1 MLQQKIILFLLI
13 MFGWI
18 AGFEIFIPG
27 IWEKTGYYITSSPAI
42 FTLVLISPMVA
53 FFGTAMA
60 WKTVLSVYRCQKN
73 PVLLLKYIIGEFAI
87 SNTIPSFGNAGRL
100 ARAALL
106 STQGVKVSISLSS
119 VVIDAILSTFQTV
132 LVMAL
137 ILALGSYGIISVGG
151 DLLLLLRVF
160 LPSALIV
167 LIIFLIF
174 AKFKLKGIV
183 KQGKITNL
191 LLEINEGL
199 SKIYAIPPKKMLQI
213 VSWMALGYAGGII
226 EVLII
231 GKMVNLSFG
240 WKELIIIQFI
250 SSSIS
255 GMLLTPFGIG
265 TFEGLAVGTFAVL
278 GYGIPEA
285 LIFTMFWRL
294 KSIAYTVTGWIL
306 AGEGAI
312 AAMKG
317 FRLPINNKK
326 MMPAEK

>member
-1 MLQQKIILFLLI
+1 

-199 SKIYAIPPKKMLQI
+199 SKIYAIPPKKMLQ
-213 VSWMALGYAGGII
+213 
-226 EVLII
+226 
-231 GKMVNLSFG
+231 
-240 WKELIIIQFI
+240 
-250 SSSIS
+250 
-255 GMLLTPFGIG
+255 T
-265 TFEGLAVGTFAVL
+265 VGTFAVL